1 MKVMVIVQAR
11 MNSSRLPGKVLMPV
25 LGRSL
30 LAIQLE
36 RLQACS
42 LVQGIVIATT
52 QNPCDD
58 GLADLARSSGVF
70 CFRGD
75 ENDVLGR
82 YYGAAKLFG
91 AEVVVRVTADC
102 PLIDPRIVDRVI
114 RYYLDHADRFDYVSN
129 VIKRTYPRGL
139 DTEVVP
145 FTVLEKLVGMELEP
159 RYREHV
165 TAYLYQHPAKFRLG
179 SVGYSQDASGHR
191 WTVDTPQDF
200 ELIRRMLEELYEDN
214 PLFSLEDAL
223 ALLQRHPGWS
233 QLNAEINQKE
243 V

>member
-11 MNSSRLPGKVLMPV
+11 MTSSRLPGKVLMPV
-25 LGRSL
+25 LGRPL

-36 RLQACS
+36 RLKACK
-42 LVQGIVIATT
+42 LVQGIVVATT
-52 QNPCDD
+52 QNSCDD
-58 GLADLARSSGVF
+58 ALVNLARSSGVF
-70 CFRGD
+70 YFRGD
-75 ENDVLGR
+75 ENDVLSR

-102 PLIDPRIVDRVI
+102 PLIDPRVVDRVI
-114 RYYLDHADRFDYVSN
+114 RYYLDHADRYDYVSN
-129 VIKRTYPRGL
+129 VIQRTYPRGM
-139 DTEVVP
+139 DTEVFP
-145 FTVLEKLVGMELEP
+145 FSVLEKLSGMELEP

-165 TAYLYQHPAKFRLG
+165 TAYLYQHPAEFRLG
-179 SVGYSQDASGHR
+179 GVEYERSESGHR

-200 ELIRRMLEELYEDN
+200 ELIRRMLEALYEDN

-223 ALLQRHPGWS
+223 TLLQKHPAWS